1 MFLTHNIIGDPEFEM
16 WLGKPDTL
24 DFSYTCGGKAINI
37 LWPASYGT
45 TVCVSNGTGETR
57 SAFLTG
63 RPIKGFASGFIDG
76 DFAISVWQTGKL
88 PMIRYFGQ
96 NATLAGVKKSY
107 IVRDALL
114 GSSWEGE
121 AASKFKVALQA
132 VLSVR
137 AIDSIT
143 STELLK
149 WKTGD
154 SRTEMRQ
161 ARQSRRVYGQKRRHV
176 GRRRRD
182 RDPRPRIQH
191 RERRNSHNKNE
202 TITTRHGR

>member
-1 MFLTHNIIGDPEFEM
+1 MPR
-16 WLGKPDTL
+16 
-24 DFSYTCGGKAINI
+24 FSSITA
-37 LWPASYGT
+37 
-45 TVCVSNGTGETR
+45 
-57 SAFLTG
+57 
-63 RPIKGFASGFIDG
+63 IDG

-121 AASKFKVALQA
+121 AASKFKVALQV

-143 STELLK
+143 STELFEVEDGGTAELK
-149 WKTGD
+149 FDK
-154 SRTEMRQ
+154 
-161 ARQSRRVYGQKRRHV
+161 HV
-176 GRRRRD
+176 
-182 RDPRPRIQH
+182 
-191 RERRNSHNKNE
+191 NL
-202 TITTRHGR
+202 